1 MRRMSGFDA
10 DMLYAER
17 GPWHM
22 HVSALMILDPHQ
34 AARGFGYDELR
45 RMVGHQSQILEP
57 MRERMIEV
65 PFGLDRPLWVK
76 DPDFSVDA
84 HLHRIAVPP
93 PGTDREL
100 ATLVG
105 DLIGFKLDRGRP
117 LWEMWYIEGLEDGLV
132 AILSKV
138 HHAALDGVAG
148 AAVMGALFSP
158 QPTEPPLLAEEPDPT
173 EGEPIPSDLRL
184 VARGLVRLAQTPL
197 RALEPAKKTLASV
210 RDLLQRRNSAD
221 WGAPAMPFTAPR
233 TLLNRP
239 VSGRRNFACTSVP
252 LGAVKAVK
260 NATGVK
266 VNDVVLALCAGALR
280 NWLMKND
287 DLPDEPLIAA
297 CPVSTRDET
306 SLGDWGNMVS
316 GLFATLATDV
326 EDPLERLDAIRQ
338 GTEDAK
344 SMYASGIEDVV
355 IDWAE
360 VPVPAFLGMGVRFWQ
375 RVDLARRVRPIFNL
389 LISNVPGPPFPL
401 YAAGARLVGCFPM
414 GPVLDSIG
422 LNVTVLSYTDHVG
435 FGFVGCPESVPDIW
449 TLADGVPDALEEL
462 QAAVL

>member
-1 MRRMSGFDA
+1 
-10 DMLYAER
+10 
-17 GPWHM
+17 
-22 HVSALMILDPHQ
+22 
-34 AARGFGYDELR
+34 
-45 RMVGHQSQILEP
+45 
-57 MRERMIEV
+57 
-65 PFGLDRPLWVK
+65 
-76 DPDFSVDA
+76 
-84 HLHRIAVPP
+84 
-93 PGTDREL
+93 
-100 ATLVG
+100 
-105 DLIGFKLDRGRP
+105 
-117 LWEMWYIEGLEDGLV
+117 
-132 AILSKV
+132 
-138 HHAALDGVAG
+138 
-148 AAVMGALFSP
+148 
-158 QPTEPPLLAEEPDPT
+158 
-173 EGEPIPSDLRL
+173 
-184 VARGLVRLAQTPL
+184 
-197 RALEPAKKTLASV
+197 
-210 RDLLQRRNSAD
+210 
-221 WGAPAMPFTAPR
+221 
-233 TLLNRP
+233 
-239 VSGRRNFACTSVP
+239 
-252 LGAVKAVK
+252 VKAVK
-260 NATGVK
+260 DATGVK

-462 QAAVL
+462 HAAVL